1 MKKAFMVD
9 FLLLCIVFIW
19 GATFVVVQNAVHML
33 PPNTF
38 NAVRFFSA
46 SLFLALIYFIRNPKA
61 GQTCNFSLIL
71 SGGFLGFWLFV
82 GYATQTVGLL
92 YTSPSKAGFI
102 TGLSVVLVPLLSLVV
117 LKHKVKTSALV
128 GVCMA
133 VIGLYLL
140 TMNGSLSLT
149 FGDFLVL
156 CCAIC
161 FAMQIVLTG
170 RYSPRFPTM
179 PLVIIQLFTVSFL
192 SMCYALLKEDW
203 QAVYDPIVIGHPEVL
218 WALFIT
224 AIPATAL
231 AFLVQTSFQKE
242 TSPTHVALI
251 FSLEPVFAAF
261 TSYLWIHEVL
271 TIKQLIGCAF
281 ILSGMLYSELP
292 ILLWLRNLK
301 AKISA

>member
-1 MKKAFMVD
+1 MKKAFVVD
-9 FLLLCIVFIW
+9 LLLLCIVFVW

-33 PPNTF
+33 PPNIF
-38 NAVRFFSA
+38 NAVRFFIA

-61 GQTCNFSLIL
+61 WQTCNFSLVL
-71 SGGFLGFWLFV
+71 SGGILGFWLFI
-82 GYATQTVGLL
+82 GYAKQTVGLL

-102 TGLSVVLVPLLSLVV
+102 TGLSVVLVPLLSFVI
-117 LKHKVKTSALV
+117 LKHKVKISALF

-140 TMNGSLSLT
+140 TMNGTLALT

-156 CCAIC
+156 CCAVC

-170 RYSPRFPTM
+170 RYSPKFSTM
-179 PLVIIQLFTVSFL
+179 PLVIIQLFTVSFF
-192 SMCYALLKEDW
+192 SMSYSLLFEDW
-203 QAVYDPIVIGHPEVL
+203 QTVFDPAIIGHPKVL

-231 AFLVQTSFQKE
+231 AFLAQTAFQKD

-251 FSLEPVFAAF
+251 FALEPVFAAL
-261 TSYLWIHEVL
+261 TSYLWIHELL
-271 TIKQLIGCAF
+271 TIKQLIGCTL
-281 ILSGMLYSELP
+281 ILSGMLCSELP
-292 ILLWLRNLK
+292 IPLWLRNLK
-301 AKISA
+301 AKMSA